1 MTARNRLITI
11 RFTEA
16 EYGLLKD
23 VYVGRGA
30 RSLSDYA
37 RDQLIQ
43 NLLPPAGLPLSFGK
57 DLSTIMN
64 RMNQLRLAI
73 QDLNSQI
80 ERICGNSLSSS
91 DTRHRGSS

>member
-1 MTARNRLITI
+1 VTARTRLITI
-11 RFTEA
+11 RLTEA

-23 VYVGRGA
+23 VYVGKGA

-43 NLLPPAGLPLSFGK
+43 NLLPPAGLPISFGK

-64 RMNQLRLAI
+64 RLSHLRMALH
-73 QDLNSQI
+73 DLNSQI
-80 ERICGNSLSSS
+80 ERICGNSLT
-91 DTRHRGSS
+91 DPRNR